1 MSVNVENQERLRNF
15 LKEVRMHKGLSS
27 VGLGKLIGMQ
37 KSMIQA
43 FEKGG
48 KSLGHQ
54 SVRKIG
60 RRLKFSSAMVAALLD
75 PEAGPIDFPAPESV
89 VLEAPDSDEDIL
101 IDLEKAEKIMELV
114 KIAGKPIPLSMLAYL
129 VR

>member
-1 MSVNVENQERLRNF
+1 MSVNKENQERLRLF

-27 VGLGKLIGMQ
+27 VALGKLIGMQ

-43 FEKGG
+43 FEKG
-48 KSLGHQ
+48 KSLGPQ
-54 SVRKIG
+54 SVKKIG
-60 RRLKFSSAMVAALLD
+60 RRLKFSSAMIAALLD
-75 PEAGPIDFPAPESV
+75 PEAGPICFPAPESV
-89 VLEAPDSDEDIL
+89 VLEVPDPAEDIL